1 MLHLL
6 PLATSR
12 ASRIFGVI
20 GLDTRHYR
28 WSVVSG
34 PDQKWR
40 GVFTAEY
47 FAHGASL
54 EIDAARYRMEREK
67 RGLVA
72 TEFRLMS
79 SSGTRL
85 ANAVRRVRGIV
96 ARETTVQVGA
106 TALTMAAGNRNFT
119 FYNADNRS
127 IGSVQ
132 IVREGW
138 TVRQSNGYLNFA
150 DDEITEPVQVFLFWL
165 CIYRD
170 IDSNASD

>member
-1 MLHLL
+1 
-6 PLATSR
+6 
-12 ASRIFGVI
+12 
-20 GLDTRHYR
+20 
-28 WSVVSG
+28 
-34 PDQKWR
+34 
-40 GVFTAEY
+40 
-47 FAHGASL
+47 
-54 EIDAARYRMEREK
+54 
-67 RGLVA
+67 
-72 TEFRLMS
+72 
-79 SSGTRL
+79 
-85 ANAVRRVRGIV
+85 
-96 ARETTVQVGA
+96 
-106 TALTMAAGNRNFT
+106 MAAGSRSFA